1 MRLVLLGPPGA
12 GKGTQAAKI
21 SERLGI
27 PHISTGDMF
36 RQAIKEGTDLGRQAE
51 KYLSSGGL
59 VPDAVTIGLVQ
70 ERLER
75 PDCCQ
80 GFLLDGFPRTVAQAE
95 ALDTW
100 LAGRGTGLDAVI
112 NIAVPREELMERLT
126 GRRVCRRC
134 GATYHLQYNPPR
146 VTGKCDICGGKLLQ
160 RADDTAATVARR
172 LDVYS
177 EQTAPL
183 IAYYRERGLLREI
196 DGNQDIEAVNRA
208 IGAALG
214 REWR

>member
-1 MRLVLLGPPGA
+1 
-12 GKGTQAAKI
+12 
-21 SERLGI
+21 
-27 PHISTGDMF
+27 
-36 RQAIKEGTDLGRQAE
+36 
-51 KYLSSGGL
+51 
-59 VPDAVTIGLVQ
+59 
-70 ERLER
+70 
-75 PDCCQ
+75 
-80 GFLLDGFPRTVAQAE
+80 
-95 ALDTW
+95 
-100 LAGRGTGLDAVI
+100 
-112 NIAVPREELMERLT
+112 
-126 GRRVCRRC
+126 
-134 GATYHLQYNPPR
+134 
-146 VTGKCDICGGKLLQ
+146 GKCDICGGKLLQ